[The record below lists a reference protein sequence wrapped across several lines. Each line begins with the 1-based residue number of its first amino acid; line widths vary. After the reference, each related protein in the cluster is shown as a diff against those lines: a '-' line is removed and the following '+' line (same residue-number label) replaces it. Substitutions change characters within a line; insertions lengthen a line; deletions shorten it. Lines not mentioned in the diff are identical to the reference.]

1 LEESVRKRL
10 PTIAAVAAC
19 LVLGTVSILLAL
31 DVARVRSALPADDVR
46 YRGAPEG
53 KLWAPTE
60 VVPGGAAQALLGV
73 RDDIRFRRA
82 VRGVRLSHPE
92 MPGFSDPAYVVHR
105 NEATAWLTDIVQ
117 RDGDAARQSAA
128 ANLLGVLSFAD
139 AIADYTNRGRLL
151 NGATSR
157 FRQAVSLDPENHDAK
172 LNLELTLSRSRG
184 LELSEAGGGNAPSPG
199 GKGAKGAGAGD
210 PGSGY

>member
-1 LEESVRKRL
+1 MRKH
-10 PTIAAVAAC
+10 TFTVAAVAAC
-19 LVLGTVSILLAL
+19 LVVGTLMFLLAL
-31 DVARVRSALPADDVR
+31 DVARLRSALPADDVR
-46 YRGAPEG
+46 FRGAPEEQ
-53 KLWAPTE
+53 LWAPDQ
-60 VVPGGAAQALLGV
+60 VVPGGIAQALLAV
-73 RDDIRFRRA
+73 DDDIRFREA

-92 MPGFSDPAYVVHR
+92 MPGFSDPSYVVHR

-117 RDGDAARQSAA
+117 KDDDAKRQSAA

-139 AIADYTNRGRLL
+139 AVADYTNRGRLL
-151 NGATSR
+151 EGATGR
-157 FRQAVSLDPENHDAK
+157 FRQAINLDPANDEAK
-172 LNLELTLSRSRG
+172 HNLEQTLSRARG

>member
-1 LEESVRKRL
+1 VRRYL

-19 LVLGTVSILLAL
+19 LVAGTVLFLLAL
-31 DVARVRSALPADDVR
+31 DVARLRTTLAADDVR
-46 YRGAPEG
+46 YRAAPGER
-53 KLWAPTE
+53 LWQPTE
-60 VVPGGAAQALLGV
+60 VLPGGVARRVVGV

-92 MPGFSDPAYVVHR
+92 MPGFSDPSYVVNR

-117 RDGDAARQSAA
+117 GDGDPARRSDA

-139 AIADYTNRGRLL
+139 AIADYTNRGKLL
-151 NGATSR
+151 EGATGR
-157 FRQAVSLDPENHDAK
+157 FRQAVTLDPGNELAK
-172 LNLELTLSRSRG
+172 FNLELTLSSSRG
-184 LELSEAGGGNAPSPG
+184 LELTEAGGGNAPSPG
-199 GKGAKGAGAGD
+199 GKGARGAGAGD

>member
-1 LEESVRKRL
+1 MRKLL
-10 PTIAAVAAC
+10 PTIAGVTAC
-19 LVLGTVSILLAL
+19 LLLGAVLLVLAL
-31 DVARVRSALPADDVR
+31 DVLRLRSALPADDVR
-46 YRGAPEG
+46 YRGEPEAS
-53 KLWAPTE
+53 LWAPTE
-60 VVPGGAAQALLGV
+60 ILPAGFARSVLGV

-105 NEATAWLTDIVQ
+105 NEATAWLTDVVQ
-117 RDGDAARQSAA
+117 QDDDPARRSAA

-151 NGATSR
+151 EGATGR
-157 FRQAVSLDPENHDAK
+157 FRQAVNVDPGNDEAK
-172 LNLELTLSRSRG
+172 HNLELTLSRSRG

-199 GKGAKGAGAGD
+199 GKGARGAGAGD